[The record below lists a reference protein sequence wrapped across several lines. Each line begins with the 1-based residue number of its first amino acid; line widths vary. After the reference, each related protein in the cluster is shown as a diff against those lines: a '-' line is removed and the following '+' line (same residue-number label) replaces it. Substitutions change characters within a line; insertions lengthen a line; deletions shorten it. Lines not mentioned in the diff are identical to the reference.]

1 MVTWKTGAHPRS
13 LGARL
18 PDSKPYAD
26 RWPLSAAATVP
37 RVPVPIGVNWYTAFD
52 RPEAVQF
59 GSMTRYFIGRSG
71 QLGSIRGGH
80 CVCLKP
86 GQLSDSLTWWD
97 FYDQGAE
104 GACVG
109 FGISRMATLLNRRRY
124 DARWLWDL
132 AKATDPWPETV
143 PGDDN
148 GTSVDAGMQILRSR
162 GCVPWRAAYA
172 GRDHAA
178 RDTETPTLAEGIT
191 AYRWAGTV
199 DEIRGVLQSSL
210 NDQLQAF
217 PFLNSWGR
225 SYPHI
230 TGIPY
235 PVMERLLSES
245 GEAAVPTDR

>member
-104 GACVG
+104 G
-109 FGISRMATLLNRRRY
+109 
-124 DARWLWDL
+124 
-132 AKATDPWPETV
+132 
-143 PGDDN
+143 
-148 GTSVDAGMQILRSR
+148 
-162 GCVPWRAAYA
+162 
-172 GRDHAA
+172 
-178 RDTETPTLAEGIT
+178 IT

-225 SYPHI
+225 YYPHI
-230 TGIPY
+230 TWIPY